1 MRTVP
6 SKNIHIGISGW
17 RYAGW
22 RGVFYPGGLAQA
34 RELAYASHAVDTIE
48 INGSH
53 YSLQMIGSYRSWY
66 EATPERFVF
75 SVKGPRY
82 LTHMLRF
89 RTSHG
94 KAAASKTT

>member
-48 INGSH
+48 INGSY

-89 RTSHG
+89 RASHG